1 MADVDAVTRV
11 SPTRG
16 AADMGLSVGRRDS
29 VPLSD
34 RRLRRHD
41 PPGQGRDP
49 HQRVPGQH
57 EAAAKLPHHGRPHHT
72 FKGCQPLAKQ
82 LHI

>member
-1 MADVDAVTRV
+1 MADVDAVIRV
-11 SPTRG
+11 SPDRG
-16 AADMGLSVGRRDS
+16 AADMGLSVGRR
-29 VPLSD
+29 VAVALPD
-34 RRLRRHD
+34 RRVRRHD
-41 PPGQGRDP
+41 PPGPGPDP